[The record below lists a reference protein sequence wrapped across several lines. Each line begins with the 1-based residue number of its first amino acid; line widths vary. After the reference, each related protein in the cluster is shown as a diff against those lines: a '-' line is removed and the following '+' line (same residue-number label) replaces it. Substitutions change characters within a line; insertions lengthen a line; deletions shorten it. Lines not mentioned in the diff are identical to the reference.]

1 MSLNLLFANLISVL
15 IFFIL
20 YKNKNF
26 ITKKFN
32 LVDHPDKNRK
42 LHQTKTPLIG
52 GLLIFVCVVYLIA
65 VDQLFIINTNFI
77 AKIITILFPI
87 FIIGLLDDVYNLS
100 PAKNNIFIIPDIIIF
115 IF

>member
-32 LVDHPDKNRK
+32 LIDHPDKNRK

-77 AKIITILFPI
+77 LIITNATITI
-87 FIIGLLDDVYNLS
+87 SITTITTITTIITSTTSYSYNS
-100 PAKNNIFIIPDIIIF
+100 NDRP
-115 IF
+115 

>member
-32 LVDHPDKNRK
+32 LIDHPDNNRK

-77 AKIITILFPI
+77 AKIITILLPI
-87 FIIGLLDDVYNLS
+87 FKDFFKLCVCLFFKFFFSRRWGFLRY
-100 PAKNNIFIIPDIIIF
+100 
-115 IF
+115 